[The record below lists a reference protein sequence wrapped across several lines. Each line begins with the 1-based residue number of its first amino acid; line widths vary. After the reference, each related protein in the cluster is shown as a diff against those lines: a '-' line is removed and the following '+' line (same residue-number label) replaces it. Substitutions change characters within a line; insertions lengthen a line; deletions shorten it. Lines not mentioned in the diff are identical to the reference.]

1 MYMYIC
7 YMDVVD
13 IGGGIL
19 RDDIFYVRKINENWT
34 KPFNITNTPGNS
46 FIRKKYGF
54 FSGKLLLAWSEELS
68 ESEYEI
74 YYDEI
79 ETF

>member
-1 MYMYIC
+1 MLHGCSRYRRRNFKRRY
-7 YMDVVD
+7 
-13 IGGGIL
+13 
-19 RDDIFYVRKINENWT
+19 FYVKKINENWT
-34 KPFNITNTPGNS
+34 KPFDITNTPGNS
-46 FIRKKYGF
+46 FIGKKYGF